1 VHTEL
6 LDSWNQTKLRRQI
19 GEVVDRVAVQGRRIV
34 ITRHSRP
41 YMAMVPLVDL
51 QALEKLDEQRRKRKI
66 RRAKVKAKVPD
77 VPAEK

>member
-1 VHTEL
+1 MHTEL

-41 YMAMVPLVDL
+41 YMAMVPLADL
-51 QALEKLDEQRRKRKI
+51 QALEKLDEQRRRRKV
-66 RRAKVKAKVPD
+66 RRARPRVEEAVPTT
-77 VPAEK
+77 E